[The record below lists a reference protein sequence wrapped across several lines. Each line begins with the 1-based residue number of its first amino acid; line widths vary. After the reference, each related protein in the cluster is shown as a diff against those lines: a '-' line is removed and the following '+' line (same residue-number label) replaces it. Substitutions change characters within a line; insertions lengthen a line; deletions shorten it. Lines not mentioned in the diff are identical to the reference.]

1 LSSRVRQAEATNRA
15 ERFQADAASREAVHA
30 ADAAWVFLTAA
41 QARLQ
46 ANIDG
51 LAAADLAL
59 HGLRAEYDFGLRS
72 TIDIVVADQSFRG
85 AQLAVA
91 SARTDVLVAQSA
103 LLRATGRRR
112 QDAYG

>member
-1 LSSRVRQAEATNRA
+1 MSSRVRQAEATNRA

-59 HGLRAEYDFGLRS
+59 HGLRAEYGLGLHS
-72 TIDIVVADQSFRG
+72 TIDVVADQSFRG

-103 LLRATGRRR
+103 LLRATGRLR
-112 QDAYG
+112 QDTYG